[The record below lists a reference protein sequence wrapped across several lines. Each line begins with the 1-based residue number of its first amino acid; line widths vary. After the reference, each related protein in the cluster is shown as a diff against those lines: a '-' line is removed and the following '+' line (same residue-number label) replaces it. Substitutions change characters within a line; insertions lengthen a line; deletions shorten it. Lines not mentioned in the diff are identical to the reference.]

1 MNIQIVP
8 GYASKEFQNFLDTT
22 FLWARTKEGYDYWE
36 RKWSLQDKITIEDI
50 EKIHEYT
57 SCPSQLRLY
66 EFKFVYDTSE
76 IEIL

>member
-8 GYASKEFQNFLDTT
+8 GYASKEFQNFLGTA
-22 FLWARTKEGYDYWE
+22 FLWCRTKEGVLYWE
-36 RKWSLQDKITIEDI
+36 KKFCLQDKITVEDI

-57 SCPSQLRLY
+57 SYPNQLRLC
-66 EFKFVYDTSE
+66 EFKFVTISE